1 MAARVPESRDEG
13 RRPRRCPPPDER
25 AAYRPG
31 EGGRAFPP
39 CPSCICRL
47 AALARPG
54 VFLMG
59 VQIWL
64 PPWTPHHKPGAE
76 LSDKNKAADAREKAP
91 GETADKMHTKKSAR
105 RSSPRRLSAFKTNYS
120 ALIAPV
126 GQAPSQ
132 APQSMQLPASTT
144 ALSAM
149 LIAPTGQVSTQAPQA
164 THSSET
170 I

>member
-1 MAARVPESRDEG
+1 MAARFPESRDEG
-13 RRPRRCPPPDER
+13 RRPRRCPPSGGDLRLAAR
-25 AAYRPG
+25 AGAA
-31 EGGRAFPP
+31 ETSAL
-39 CPSCICRL
+39 SVSCRL

-64 PPWTPHHKPGAE
+64 PSWTPHHKPG
-76 LSDKNKAADAREKAP
+76 LGPSDKNKAADAREKAP
-91 GETADKMHTKKSAR
+91 GETADKIHTKKSAR

>member
-1 MAARVPESRDEG
+1 MAARSNESRAAG
-13 RRPRRCPPPDER
+13 RRPRHCPLPDER
-25 AAYRPG
+25 AAYRPCG
-31 EGGRAFPP
+31 GGRAF
-39 CPSCICRL
+39 RL
-47 AALARPG
+47 VR
-54 VFLMG
+54 
-59 VQIWL
+59 IL
-64 PPWTPHHKPGAE
+64 PVGSLCTAWCFSYGSVNVAPWIPHHKPGPGP
-76 LSDKNKAADAREKAP
+76 SDKNKTADAREKAP
-91 GETADKMHTKKSAR
+91 RETADKIHTKKSAR

>member
-1 MAARVPESRDEG
+1 MAALSNESRAAG
-13 RRPRRCPPPDER
+13 RRPRHCPPPDER
-25 AAYRPG
+25 AAYRPCG
-31 EGGRAFPP
+31 GGRAFPP
-39 CPSCICRL
+39 CPYPAGWQPLHGLVFFLWECRCDFL
-47 AALARPG
+47 SGHRIINRGRSHLTKTKPLTPG
-54 VFLMG
+54 R
-59 VQIWL
+59 
-64 PPWTPHHKPGAE
+64 KP
-76 LSDKNKAADAREKAP
+76 P
-91 GETADKMHTKKSAR
+91 GETADKIHTKKSAR